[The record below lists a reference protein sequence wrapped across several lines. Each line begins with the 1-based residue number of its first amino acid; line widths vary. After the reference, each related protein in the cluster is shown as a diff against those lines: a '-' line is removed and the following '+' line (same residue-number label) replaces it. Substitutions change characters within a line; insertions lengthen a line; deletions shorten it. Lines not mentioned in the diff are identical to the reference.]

1 MKKTI
6 LLVVAILLC
15 SMKMMAEG
23 LTATLQQGETMTA
36 FYGVNA
42 FVDAYNAAEDGAVIT
57 LSEGK
62 FTDVSSIEKSI
73 TVIGNMAFDV
83 EGYEKTFLS
92 GTTVNADNVTFEGI
106 YFTGNVALGN
116 INNCHIKRCR
126 IGNALLYV
134 ANTTHTNTLIDQCV
148 INREEAMPASR
159 NYCLKNS
166 TIHYFNNTSSDGHIA
181 YITNCYICY
190 YCLYTYRA
198 SYYGGSYNP
207 YSNPYAVYKN
217 NVLGID
223 SQSTGSASFTLN
235 GPSEFYNNYFYR
247 TTTVEGFEQYIISY
261 TFNTGCVNQG
271 NQYSG
276 DKSVY
281 ISSSDNFNGKYKI
294 DSFGMLGDDGTPVGI
309 TGGSGF
315 SPYPSIPRVTSKQ
328 IDSRTDSQGKL
339 NVKITV
345 STEETLVKE
354 KTETSEEEGNGETAG
369 ETPTE

>member
-6 LLVVAILLC
+6 LLLVAIALT
-15 SMKMMAEG
+15 SAKMMAEG

-57 LSEGK
+57 LSEGR
-62 FTDVSSIEKSI
+62 FNDVSSIEKSI

-83 EGYEKTFLS
+83 EGYEKTYLS
-92 GTTVNADNVTFEGI
+92 NSTVNADNVTLEGI

-126 IGNALLYV
+126 IGNTLYYV
-134 ANTTHTNTLIDQCV
+134 SNTVHTNTLIEQCV
-148 INREEAMPASR
+148 INCESAMSTSR

-166 TIHYFNNTSSDGHIA
+166 TINYFVNSSSSEYIA

-190 YCLYTYRA
+190 YCLYTYRQ
-198 SYYGGSYNP
+198 SNYGGNYNP
-207 YSNPYAVYKN
+207 NANPYAIYKN
-217 NVLGID
+217 NVIGID
-223 SQSTGSASFTLN
+223 CQSYGYWTMNLYS
-235 GPSEFYNNYFYR
+235 PSEFYNNYFYR
-247 TTTVEGFEQYIISY
+247 TTTASGYTNYYISY
-261 TFNTGCVNQG
+261 TFNTGCINQG
-271 NQYSG
+271 NQNSG
-276 DKSVY
+276 DESVY

-294 DSFGMLGDDGTPVGI
+294 DSFGMLGDDGTPIGI

-315 SPYPSIPRVTSKQ
+315 SPYPSIPRITSKQ
-328 IDSRTDSQGKL
+328 IDSKTDSEGKL

-354 KTETSEEEGNGETAG
+354 ENPEETTGEETTSE
-369 ETPTE
+369 

>member
-6 LLVVAILLC
+6 LLLVAIALT
-15 SMKMMAEG
+15 SAKMMAEG

-57 LSEGK
+57 LSEGQ
-62 FTDVSSIEKSI
+62 FNYVSSIEKSI

-83 EGYEKTFLS
+83 EGYEKTYIS
-92 GTTVNADNVTFEGI
+92 STTVNADNVTLEGI

-126 IGNALLYV
+126 IGGELTYIN
-134 ANTTHTNTLIDQCV
+134 NTTHTNTLIDQCV
-148 INREEAMPASR
+148 INKENAMPPSR

-166 TIHYFNNTSSDGHIA
+166 TINFFGNSNSPEHIA

-190 YCLYTYRA
+190 FDKYNY
-198 SYYGGSYNP
+198 SYYYQ
-207 YSNPYAVYKN
+207 PYAIYKN
-217 NVLGID
+217 CVLGMD
-223 SQSTGSASFTLN
+223 NN
-235 GPSEFYNNYFYR
+235 GDRSSHTRYLYSPSEFYNNFFYS
-247 TTTVEGFEQYIISY
+247 TTTSWNLTNYYLGHYFSNGCLNNGNTSSGSSSAYSINSYTGNYII
-261 TFNTGCVNQG
+261 N
-271 NQYSG
+271 
-276 DKSVY
+276 
-281 ISSSDNFNGKYKI
+281 
-294 DSFGMLGDDGTPVGI
+294 SFSQIGDDGTPVGM

-315 SPYPSIPRVTSKQ
+315 SPYPSIPRITSKE
-328 IDSRTDSQGKL
+328 IDSKTDSNGKL

-354 KTETSEEEGNGETAG
+354 EKPEDNPVEE
-369 ETPTE
+369 PTE

>member
-6 LLVVAILLC
+6 LLLVAIALT
-15 SMKMMAEG
+15 SAKMMAEG

-62 FTDVSSIEKSI
+62 FNDVSSIEKSI

-83 EGYEKTFLS
+83 EGYEKTYLS
-92 GTTVNADNVTFEGI
+92 STTVKADNVTLEGI
-106 YFTGNVALGN
+106 YFTGTVNLGN

-126 IGNALLYV
+126 IGSYLGYV
-134 ANTTHTNTLIDQCV
+134 SNTVHTNTLIDQCV
-148 INREEAMPASR
+148 ILSEKAMYTSR

-166 TIHYFNNTSSDGHIA
+166 TIKYFYENNSSAHIA

-190 YCLYTYRA
+190 FSILRNS
-198 SYYGGSYNP
+198 SYYQ
-207 YSNPYAVYKN
+207 PYAIYKN
-217 NVLGID
+217 CVLGMNHTGTYYEN
-223 SQSTGSASFTLN
+223 STTSLFS
-235 GPSEFYNNYFYR
+235 PSEFYNNYFYR
-247 TTTVEGFEQYIISY
+247 TTSSSNYTSY
-261 TFNTGCVNQG
+261 TVKESFINGCLNNGNTNSG
-271 NQYSG
+271 N
-276 DKSVY
+276 KSVY
-281 ISSSDNFNGKYKI
+281 ISDSDNFNGKYKI
-294 DSFGMLGDDGTPVGI
+294 NSFGKLGDDGTPIGI

-315 SPYPSIPRVTSKQ
+315 SPYPSIPRITSKQ
-328 IDSRTDSQGKL
+328 IDSKTNSEGKL

-354 KTETSEEEGNGETAG
+354 AK
-369 ETPTE
+369 P

>member
-6 LLVVAILLC
+6 LLLVAIALT
-15 SMKMMAEG
+15 SAKMMAEG

-42 FVDAYNAAEDGAVIT
+42 FINAYNAAEDGAVIT
-57 LSEGK
+57 LSEGQ
-62 FTDVSSIEKSI
+62 FNDVSSIEKSI

-83 EGYEKTFLS
+83 DGYEKTYLS
-92 GTTVNADNVTFEGI
+92 NSTVNADNVTLEGI
-106 YFTGNVALGN
+106 YFTSTVALGN

-126 IGNALLYV
+126 IGEQLSYID
-134 ANTTHTNTLIDQCV
+134 NTTHTNTLIDQCV
-148 INREEAMPASR
+148 IKMENAMLTSR

-166 TIHYFNNTSSDGHIA
+166 TINYFNYSSSSEYIA

-190 YCLYTYRA
+190 YCLLTYRS
-198 SYYGGSYNP
+198 SYWGGSYNP
-207 YSNPYAVYKN
+207 YANPYAVYKN
-217 NVLGID
+217 NILGID
-223 SQSTGSASFTLN
+223 CQDNGSWTMNLYS
-235 GPSEFYNNYFYR
+235 PSEFYNNYLYR
-247 TTTVEGFEQYIISY
+247 TTTIEGYEGNYILY
-261 TFNTGCVNQG
+261 TFNSGCINQG
-271 NQYSG
+271 NQNSG

-281 ISSSDNFNGKYKI
+281 ISSSDNFNGKYKT

-315 SPYPSIPRVTSKQ
+315 SPYPSIPRITSKQ
-328 IDSRTDSQGKL
+328 IDSKTDSEGKL

-354 KTETSEEEGNGETAG
+354 EKPEEGTGEETTG
-369 ETPTE
+369 E